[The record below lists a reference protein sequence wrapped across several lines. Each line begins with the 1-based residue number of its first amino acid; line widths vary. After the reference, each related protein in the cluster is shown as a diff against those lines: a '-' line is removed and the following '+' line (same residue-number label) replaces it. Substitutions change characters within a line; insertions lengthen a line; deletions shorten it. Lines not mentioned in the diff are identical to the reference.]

1 MKVVKSLL
9 FGLSL
14 CLSTGLFAQ
23 SPCSTPAHN
32 QFDFWVGDWE
42 VFSTTADTLVG
53 HNTINRILGGCV
65 IEENWTGG
73 TGFQGKSFNTY
84 NPVDSSW
91 NQVWVDVG
99 GATYHFK
106 GQFKDNVMQLKGT
119 TVGRNGKKV
128 LFDMSYT
135 PQEDGAVRQLWK
147 LSNDEG
153 ESWNVAFDGMY
164 RKKK

>member
-1 MKVVKSLL
+1 M
-9 FGLSL
+9 
-14 CLSTGLFAQ
+14 
-23 SPCSTPAHN
+23 
-32 QFDFWVGDWE
+32 
-42 VFSTTADTLVG
+42 
-53 HNTINRILGGCV
+53 
-65 IEENWTGG
+65 IEENWTGS

-84 NPVDSSW
+84 NPIDSSW

-119 TVGRNGKKV
+119 TLGRNGQKI

-153 ESWNVAFDGMY
+153 ENWNVAFDGMY